1 MSSHGV
7 SFFFIDILIT
17 FCYTE
22 CTSFCHT
29 WEVKTFIF
37 KRGKWYHYKRR
48 VPADYQEFHSKSIVQ
63 IPLKTDSLSIAERRA
78 SNLNQLLES
87 YWHDMALKGDSE
99 NYQKFNDMVKRARI
113 SGFQYRSID
122 DIVNLATRTELINR
136 INVADKAVDERDVCS
151 ILGAVEKVHITMED
165 AQKVY
170 FEHEAGNLVDR
181 SDDQIRKWKNPRK
194 RAVKNFMSVIG
205 DIPLDSISRED
216 ILRYRSWWV
225 SRIQSQDRL
234 SPNTANKDFGFI
246 RQILRAAADNCGLD
260 INVDV
265 LFRKINLK
273 DVNQRSR
280 HPFETT
286 YIKDVLMDRER
297 IKMNDECQLF
307 IYAMADTG
315 ARIAELVG
323 LEDEDVFLFDDV
335 PHIKIRKNALRSLKT
350 PQSER
355 DIPLVGAALLA
366 FKELQG
372 GFVRYRGKSDLIS
385 ATINKYLRE
394 NGLIPSDRHSLY
406 SLRHSFE
413 DRLTAVEPPD
423 KVQAALMGHKYV
435 RPKYGHGP
443 SLEQKKL
450 WLDKIALLPC

>member
-1 MSSHGV
+1 MSVSALFSCYSHY
-7 SFFFIDILIT
+7 FLLHKMYMI
-17 FCYTE
+17 CN
-22 CTSFCHT
+22 T
-29 WEVKTFIF
+29 WEGLIYIF
-37 KRGKWYHYKRR
+37 KRGKWYHFKRR
-48 VPADYQEFHSKSIVQ
+48 VPADYQEFHSKEVIQV
-63 IPLKTDSLSIAERRA
+63 PLKTDSRSIAKTRA

-87 YWHDMALKGDSE
+87 YWQDLALTGKNADMK
-99 NYQKFNDMVKRARI
+99 KFHSMVKRARM
-113 SGFQYRSID
+113 SGFQF
-122 DIVNLATRTELINR
+122 RTMDEIISSSSPSEIINR
-136 INVADKAVDERDVCS
+136 INVADMATDERDVRS
-151 ILGAVEKVHITMED
+151 VIGVGDSPYINIED
-165 AQKVY
+165 ARDIY

-181 SDDQIRKWKNPRK
+181 SNDQVRVWKNQRK
-194 RAVKNFMSVIG
+194 RAVKNFLSLIG
-205 DIPLDSISRED
+205 DVPLDRITRED

-225 SRIQSQDRL
+225 TRIRSEDAL

-246 RQILRAAADNCGLD
+246 RQILRAATDNCGLD

-273 DVNQRSR
+273 DVNKRSR
-280 HPFETT
+280 HPFETDF
-286 YIKDVLMDRER
+286 IKKVLLNRDLL
-297 IKMNDECQLF
+297 KMNEECQLF

-315 ARIAELVG
+315 ARVAELVG
-323 LEDEDVFLFDDV
+323 LEEGDICLFADV
-335 PHIKIRKNALRSLKT
+335 PHIKIRKNAVRSLKT
-350 PQSER
+350 SQSER
-355 DIPLVGAALLA
+355 DIPLVGASLIA
-366 FKELQG
+366 FTELNK

-385 ATINKYLRE
+385 STINKYLRE

-450 WLDKIALLPC
+450 WLEKIALIP

>member
-1 MSSHGV
+1 M
-7 SFFFIDILIT
+7 
-17 FCYTE
+17 
-22 CTSFCHT
+22 
-29 WEVKTFIF
+29 
-37 KRGKWYHYKRR
+37 
-48 VPADYQEFHSKSIVQ
+48 Q
-63 IPLKTDSLSIAERRA
+63 IPLKTDSRSIAERRA

-87 YWHDMALKGDSE
+87 YWHDKALKGESADVK
-99 NYQKFNDMVKRARI
+99 KFNDMVKRARI
-113 SGFQYRSID
+113 CGFQYRSMD
-122 DIVNLATRTELINR
+122 DIVNLSTPAELINR
-136 INVADKAVDERDVCS
+136 INVADKALDERDIHS
-151 ILGAVEKVHITMED
+151 ILGAGEKPHITLEA
-165 AQKVY
+165 AQEIY

-205 DIPLDSISRED
+205 DTPLDKIVRED
-216 ILRYRSWWV
+216 ILRYRNWWV
-225 SRIQSQDRL
+225 SRIQSDEGL

-246 RQILRAAADNCGLD
+246 RQILRAAADNCGLE

-273 DVNQRSR
+273 DVNKRSR
-280 HPFETT
+280 HPFETA

-315 ARIAELVG
+315 ARVAELVG
-323 LEDEDVFLFDDV
+323 LEDEDIFLFDDV
-335 PHIKIRKNALRSLKT
+335 PYIKIRKNAMRSLKT

-355 DIPLVGAALLA
+355 DIPLVGAALVA
-366 FKELQG
+366 FKELKG

-394 NGLIPSDRHSLY
+394 NNLIPSDRHSLY

-423 KVQAALMGHKYV
+423 KVQAALMVHKYV

-450 WLDKIALLPC
+450 WLDKIALLP

>member
-1 MSSHGV
+1 MG
-7 SFFFIDILIT
+7 T
-17 FCYTE
+17 Y
-22 CTSFCHT
+22 
-29 WEVKTFIF
+29 IF
-37 KRGKWYHYKRR
+37 KRGKWYHFKRR
-48 VPADYQEFHSKSIVQ
+48 VPADYQEFHSKAVVQ
-63 IPLKTDSLSIAERRA
+63 IPLKTDSSSIAERRA

-87 YWHDMALKGDSE
+87 YWHDMALKGDSADLK
-99 NYQKFNDMVKRARI
+99 KFNDMVKRARI
-113 SGFQYRSID
+113 SGFQYRSME
-122 DIVNLATRTELINR
+122 DIVNLATPAELINR
-136 INVADKAVDERDVCS
+136 INVADKALDERDVHS
-151 ILGAVEKVHITMED
+151 ILGGGEKPYITLEG
-165 AQKVY
+165 AQQIY

-205 DIPLDSISRED
+205 DTPLDIISRED
-216 ILRYRSWWV
+216 ILRYRNWWV
-225 SRIQSQDRL
+225 SRIQSEDRL

-260 INVDV
+260 INVDI

-280 HPFETT
+280 HPFETA

-297 IKMNDECQLF
+297 IKMNVECQLF

-315 ARIAELVG
+315 ARVSELVG
-323 LEDEDVFLFDDV
+323 LEDEDVLLFDDV

-355 DIPLVGAALLA
+355 DIPLVGAALVA
-366 FKELQG
+366 FRELKG
-372 GFVRYRGKSDLIS
+372 GFVRYRGKADLIS

-450 WLDKIALLPC
+450 WLDKIALLP